1 MTNIQDQIDRMPPQD
16 LDAEKGVLGS
26 MILDSD
32 MCDEVVNIINADD
45 FYYEANQKLYQ
56 HIMDLHDTGKLID
69 PLLLIKQIE
78 KAGELAKVGGKE
90 NIAAIASAVPY
101 AANALIR
108 AGNKIIGGAYDVTSE
123 ANELLGDAEQKIFA
137 INDNRR
143 EDTVVDAQ
151 SLMLEVFERL
161 EAKKNGTGGGSV
173 KTGFRDFDDK
183 TGGLHDSEL
192 IILAARPGMGKT
204 ALALNIA
211 EHIAIEQEQP
221 VLFIS
226 LEMARLELA
235 QRMLVF

>member
-101 AANALIR
+101 AANAVYYARIVQENSIRRALIR

-151 SLMLEVFERL
+151 S
-161 EAKKNGTGGGSV
+161 
-173 KTGFRDFDDK
+173 
-183 TGGLHDSEL
+183 
-192 IILAARPGMGKT
+192 
-204 ALALNIA
+204 
-211 EHIAIEQEQP
+211 
-221 VLFIS
+221 
-226 LEMARLELA
+226 
-235 QRMLVF
+235 